1 MTIVELSPTSN
12 SHGEAEQQP
21 RWERSLLTPLIPR
34 EMAGHPELDQRVR
47 LFLVSHL
54 FGPPI
59 GLVLMGYLAVLQG
72 GLDVPLLTLIVGIAA
87 FWTYPIVLPRT
98 GGFKVLAL
106 ASLQHLT
113 LVILFAS
120 YHYGGPSSPFFFWLL
135 VVPLFGFFYLGDDTG
150 LRRAVMA
157 ALVINVGLYVV
168 IDLLSDQDAER
179 LSAAEMDT
187 VYLLSVLGIIIYVM
201 MMALADNRLL
211 ARQTALVKEAAVQ
224 RAIAE
229 QLLHARDEA
238 QAANRAKTEFL
249 ATTSHELRTP
259 LNAIIGFSQL
269 IRKQTFGP
277 MPDKYLRYVKDIE
290 ESGKHLLEIINDI
303 LDIAKAESGRF
314 DLVEEDVDMRQVIAA
329 SLRLVHTRA
338 AKSRIRMSVNV
349 PADLP
354 RLRADHR
361 RVKQMLLNLLG
372 NAIKFTTEGG
382 SIIVSAGMENDGSL
396 AVGVADTGIGIANE
410 SLAKVTQPFFQVDNS
425 LARRNEGVGLG
436 LPLVS
441 SFMQRHGGMLEM
453 TSELGRGTT
462 ATLRF
467 PATRVHKAR
476 DFAMAP
482 GAR

>member
-1 MTIVELSPTSN
+1 
-12 SHGEAEQQP
+12 
-21 RWERSLLTPLIPR
+21 
-34 EMAGHPELDQRVR
+34 MAGHPELDQRVR

-59 GLVLMGYLAVLQG
+59 GLVLMGYLAFLQG
-72 GLDVPLLTLIVGIAA
+72 GLDVPLLTLIVGIAT
-87 FWTYPIVLPRT
+87 FWMYPIVLPRT

-120 YHYGGPSSPFFFWLL
+120 YYYGGPSSPFFFWIL

-157 ALVINVGLYVV
+157 ALLINVGLYAA
-168 IDLLSDQDAER
+168 IDLLSDQTAER

-187 VYLLSVLGIIIYVM
+187 VFLLSVLGIIIYVM
-201 MMALADNRLL
+201 MMALAENRLL
-211 ARQTALVKEAAVQ
+211 VRQTVLVKEAAVQ
-224 RAIAE
+224 RAITE
-229 QLLHARDEA
+229 QLLHARDAA
-238 QAANRAKTEFL
+238 QAANRAKSEFL

-269 IRKQTFGP
+269 IRNQIFGP
-277 MPDKYLRYVKDIE
+277 MPEKYLRYVGDIE
-290 ESGKHLLEIINDI
+290 DSGKHLLEIINDI
-303 LDIAKAESGRF
+303 LDIATVESGRF
-314 DLVEEDVDMRQVIAA
+314 DLTEEDVDMRQVIAA

-338 AKSRIRMSVNV
+338 AKSNITMSVNV
-349 PADLP
+349 PAGLP

-361 RVKQMLLNLLG
+361 RVKQALLNLLG
-372 NAIKFTTEGG
+372 NAIKFTPQGG
-382 SIIVSAGMENDGSL
+382 SIIVSAGVEDDGSL
-396 AVGVADTGIGIANE
+396 TISVADTGIGIAKDD
-410 SLAKVTQPFFQVDNS
+410 LARVTQPFFQVDNS

-441 SFMQRHGGMLEM
+441 GFMHRHGGTLSL
-453 TSELGRGTT
+453 TSELGKGTS

-467 PATRVHKAR
+467 PAARVLQERILATTRSVVGDSSLDLTNDRSNVVAQL
-476 DFAMAP
+476 
-482 GAR
+482 G

>member
-1 MTIVELSPTSN
+1 
-12 SHGEAEQQP
+12 
-21 RWERSLLTPLIPR
+21 
-34 EMAGHPELDQRVR
+34 
-47 LFLVSHL
+47 
-54 FGPPI
+54 
-59 GLVLMGYLAVLQG
+59 MGYLAVLEG
-72 GLDVPLLTLIVGIAA
+72 GLDVPLLTLIGGIAA
-87 FWTYPIVLPRT
+87 FWMYPIALSHI

-113 LVILFAS
+113 LLILFAS
-120 YHYGGPSSPFFFWLL
+120 YHYGGLSSPFFFWLL
-135 VVPLFGFFYLGDDTG
+135 VVPLFGFFYLGDDAG
-150 LRRAVMA
+150 LRRAVIT
-157 ALVINVGLYVV
+157 ALIINVGLYVA
-168 IDLLSDQDAER
+168 IDLLSGHEPER
-179 LSAAEMDT
+179 VPAAEMDT
-187 VYLLSVLGIIIYVM
+187 VYFLSVLGAIIYVM

-211 ARQTALVKEAAVQ
+211 MRQTALVQEAAVQ

-229 QLLHARDEA
+229 QLLHAKDVA

-269 IRKQTFGP
+269 IRKETFGP
-277 MPDKYLRYVKDIE
+277 MPDKYLGYVGDIE

-314 DLVEEDVDMRQVIAA
+314 DLTEEDVDTRQVIAA

-338 AKSRIRMSVNV
+338 AKSRITMSVRV

-372 NAIKFTTEGG
+372 NAIKFTAEGG
-382 SIIVSAGMENDGSL
+382 SIVVSAGVEDDGSL
-396 AVGVADTGIGIANE
+396 AVRIADTGIGIAKEN
-410 SLAKVTQPFFQVDNS
+410 LAKVTQPFFQVDNS

-441 SFMQRHGGMLEM
+441 SFMQRHGGMLVL
-453 TSELGRGTT
+453 TSELGRGTS
-462 ATLRF
+462 AMLCF
-467 PATRVHKAR
+467 PAARVLRRETLA
-476 DFAMAP
+476 AAS
-482 GAR
+482 